1 MRKIIF
7 VFILMNFFVANAQ
20 KAEHLVLEKETL
32 YGIAKTHNVNVTDL
46 QNANKDILINGLKVG
61 QKLILPSNN
70 VVIEVSKT
78 SNSNSQTHTVLAKES
93 LFSIARQY
101 NVSVQDLDVLNT
113 EILKSGLQIGQII
126 AIPNKKKT
134 LSGQARIIN
143 SETIFHL
150 VLPKET
156 KYSIAKKYGISI
168 EQLESQNPEIIN
180 GLAEGNKLAINTKQ
194 IKPSN
199 DREEL
204 MVALAEKQVVEEKS
218 KAKTAEVENLKD
230 KLTVQKEMNQKVIK
244 VNALK
249 VNLKDIDDSKTGSVE
264 KLQLVLEANKS
275 IQEILLSKLDSLVY
289 TMNADL
295 DVLKN
300 TEITDLEN
308 SKKLE
313 ASSYASIS
321 KTKELS
327 FQLKKD
333 LTDNRKTY
341 SGLMNKV
348 ERITAEKNLEY
359 KKKVRE
365 NGKQNV
371 VNLANEKASL
381 DAIKKI
387 GEEQEKNDV
396 RNKILISK
404 IDSLDT
410 EKKEILKIKIGK
422 ASFYSKESRSNDDKL
437 AIAQLKTHKAKVI
450 ANQKNNPKTVS
461 DEELTLD
468 DKEKIVS
475 HSPIIQGNKIRIEKI
490 DNLKEVKNGYYLVL
504 DSFENQEERDKLIVK
519 LIDSGDVNAS
529 FFYNPNTLSYYVYNK
544 FFGTETE
551 TLYEYI
557 EKHEN
562 PLFKKMFVVKAKN
575 D

>member
-1 MRKIIF
+1 MKKIIF
-7 VFILMNFFVANAQ
+7 VFILMNFFIANAQ
-20 KAEHLVLEKETL
+20 KTEHLVLEKETL
-32 YGIAKTHNVNVTDL
+32 FGISKMHNVSITDL
-46 QNANKDILINGLKVG
+46 QNANKDILTNGLKVG
-61 QKLILPSNN
+61 QKLMLPIN
-70 VVIEVSKT
+70 VIVAET
-78 SNSNSQTHTVLAKES
+78 PNTTNSSPQTHTVLAKES

-113 EILKSGLQIGQII
+113 EILKNGLQIGQNIQ
-126 AIPNKKKT
+126 IPNKKKT

-143 SETIFHL
+143 SETVFHL

-156 KYSIAKKYGISI
+156 KYSITKKYGISI

-180 GLAEGNKLAINTKQ
+180 GLTEGNKLAINTKQ

-204 MVALAEKQVVEEKS
+204 MIALAEKQAVEEKS
-218 KAKTAEVENLKD
+218 KAKIAEVESLKD
-230 KLTVQKEMNQKVIK
+230 KLTVQNEMNQKVIK
-244 VNALK
+244 VNNLK

-264 KLQLVLEANKS
+264 KLQLVLEANKN
-275 IQEILLSKLDSLVY
+275 IQEVLLSKLDSLVY

-313 ASSYASIS
+313 ASSYESIN
-321 KTKELS
+321 KTRDLS

-333 LTDNRKTY
+333 LADNRKTY
-341 SGLMNKV
+341 AGLMNKV

-371 VNLANEKASL
+371 VDLINEKASL
-381 DAIKKI
+381 DAIKKL
-387 GEEQEKNDV
+387 GEAQEKNEV

-410 EKKEILKIKIGK
+410 EKKEILKTRISK
-422 ASFYSKESRSNDDKL
+422 ATFYSKESRSYDDKL
-437 AIAQLKTHKAKVI
+437 AIAQLKAHKARVI
-450 ANQKNNPKTVS
+450 ANQKNVPKTDVS
-461 DEELTLD
+461 EELTLD
-468 DKEKIVS
+468 DKEKEVKQ
-475 HSPIIQGNKIRIEKI
+475 SPIIQGNNIKIEKI

-504 DSFENQEERDKLIVK
+504 DSFQNQGERDKLIVK
-519 LIDSGDVNAS
+519 LMDSGDVNAS
-529 FFYNPNTLSYYVYNK
+529 FFYNVNVLSYYVYNK

-551 TLYEYI
+551 ALYEYK
-557 EKHEN
+557 EKYEN
-562 PLFKKMFVVKAKN
+562 PLFKKMFIVKVKN
-575 D
+575 E